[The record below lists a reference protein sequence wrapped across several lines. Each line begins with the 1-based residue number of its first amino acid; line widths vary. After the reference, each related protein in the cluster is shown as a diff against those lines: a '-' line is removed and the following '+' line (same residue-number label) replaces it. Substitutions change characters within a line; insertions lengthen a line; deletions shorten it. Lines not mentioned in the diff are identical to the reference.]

1 MAGGF
6 FRRYFQDFTEDRRPG
21 EDGRMHTSRVYRGF
35 LYAPRLAPRQR
46 AARGVLLP
54 LLTLGGGVLFILGAM
69 RPCACNVAW
78 YVAIATGL
86 SLFSV
91 LIELIPLC
99 GCALGKAEQTV
110 YQYRSGH
117 RTCVLW
123 ARITAGCMASTA
135 LLAILATLL
144 AGETIGAAVLLFA
157 LGALC
162 EAAVG
167 EAESRVPYERRHNAK
182 A

>member
-1 MAGGF
+1 MGKSF
-6 FRRYFQDFTEDRRPG
+6 FQRYFEDYTEEKIPG
-21 EDGRMHTSRVYRGF
+21 SDGKMHITRTYRGF
-35 LYAPRLAPRQR
+35 WYAPQLTQGQRILRAVAYLLLYAGGLA
-46 AARGVLLP
+46 
-54 LLTLGGGVLFILGAM
+54 LFILGAM